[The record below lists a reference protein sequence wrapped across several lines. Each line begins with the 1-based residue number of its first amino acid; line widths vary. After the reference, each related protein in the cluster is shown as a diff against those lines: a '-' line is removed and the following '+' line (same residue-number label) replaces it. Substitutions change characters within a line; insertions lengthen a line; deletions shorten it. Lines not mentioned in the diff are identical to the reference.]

1 MLKIPFEAF
10 PTEILPYNVIINCFY
25 QLLGILIGFVVY
37 NHVMNTFFLNRT
49 ASAIFIL
56 YICIEQLDSFF
67 LGSVGHL
74 S

>member
-49 ASAIFIL
+49 ASAIC
-56 YICIEQLDSFF
+56 ICIEQLDSFF